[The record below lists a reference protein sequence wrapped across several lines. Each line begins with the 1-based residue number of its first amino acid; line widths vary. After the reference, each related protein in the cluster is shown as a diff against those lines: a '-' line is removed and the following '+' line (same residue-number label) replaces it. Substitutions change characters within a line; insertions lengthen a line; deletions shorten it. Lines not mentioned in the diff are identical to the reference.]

1 MNKRFFIETF
11 GCQMNKS
18 DSELMAENLRARG
31 FVPADEEE
39 DAHIIIFNTCS
50 VRNHAENRAL
60 SRIAS
65 ARARKG
71 STIVVAGCMA
81 QRIGKKILDDG
92 LADLVIGPYQ
102 APIAGDIL
110 ELFFSSHQNL
120 FLSQDVGDFHPR
132 INRDAAPKSAQSWHQ
147 WVTIT
152 HGCENFCAYCIVPY
166 VRGKLIS
173 FPSNTII
180 EYLKLLADSS
190 TTEITLLGQNVNQYG
205 QDSGDIPFYRL
216 LEKAAEVPGISKI
229 NFLTSHPRDFSRET
243 LEVIRDHSNISRA
256 VHLPLQSG
264 SDSILRAMNRRY
276 TMAHYYGI
284 IDDMERIL
292 GDYAISTDL
301 IVGFP
306 GETEEDFTL
315 TLEAVR
321 RIRFDEAFTYA
332 YSPRE
337 GTAAHSLK
345 ETLSR
350 DEKLARLNELI
361 AVQREIA
368 REKLAQRIDRKEKA
382 LVEAISKKSQ
392 KEVMG
397 KTFLNHPVVLPG
409 GSDDIGRMV
418 QVKIIK
424 IIGNTLY
431 AERIA

>member
-18 DSELMAENLRARG
+18 DSELMAGNLRARG
-31 FVPADEEE
+31 FYPADTEEE
-39 DAHIIIFNTCS
+39 ADIVIFNTCS

-65 ARARKG
+65 AGARKG
-71 STIVVAGCMA
+71 RTIVVAGCMA
-81 QRIGKKILDDG
+81 QRIGKKLIDEG
-92 LADLVIGPYQ
+92 IADLVIGPYQ
-102 APIAGDIL
+102 APIAGEIL
-110 ELFFSSHQNL
+110 ELFFSSRQNL
-120 FLSQDVGDFHPR
+120 FLSQDVRDFHPR
-132 INRDAAPKSAQSWHQ
+132 INPDAAPESAQSWHQ

-173 FPSNTII
+173 FPSKTII
-180 EYLKLLADSS
+180 EYIKILAGGG

-205 QDSGDIPFYRL
+205 QDSGDIPFHRL
-216 LEKAAEVPGISKI
+216 LEKVAEVPKILKI
-229 NFLTSHPRDFSRET
+229 NFLTSHPKDFSVET
-243 LEVIRDHSNISRA
+243 LEVIRDHPNISRA

-264 SDSILRAMNRRY
+264 SDRILRAMNRRY

-284 IDDMERIL
+284 IGDMERIL

-306 GETEEDFTL
+306 GETEEDFKL

-337 GTAAHSLK
+337 GTAAHSLH
-345 ETLSR
+345 ETLSM

-361 AVQREIA
+361 AVQRKIA
-368 REKLAQRIDRKEKA
+368 REKLTRRIDRKEDA
-382 LVEAISKKSQ
+382 LVEAISKKSL

-409 GSDDIGRMV
+409 GSNDIGRI
-418 QVKIIK
+418 VKIKILK